1 MKLQRKNRRALALG
15 ALAVSGAL
23 ALTACGSDDTG
34 SETSGGG
41 ASATTQ
47 AGDIK
52 CDDAS
57 GQLQA
62 SGFSA
67 QKNAIDAWVK
77 QFAAACKGVQIN
89 YNPTGSGAGVTAFTQ
104 GQTAFAGSDSALKP
118 EEITASKKVC
128 SGGQGIDLPM
138 VGGPIAVGF
147 NVPGVELLLG
157 GSPARC
163 CATLPKR
170 FAWAVAAGAVL
181 LGLGISF
188 AAGLDS
194 SIQWALIAAVLFV
207 AGSYGISAKVE
218 GPRQAKDRVATSL
231 VWVAFL
237 MAIVPLASL
246 AWDHRQAGIKV
257 FDGYFLTHSMGV
269 VADTEPGGG
278 IYHAIL
284 GTAEQV
290 GLATLISVP
299 IGVLTAIYLVEYGRG
314 RLAQAVTF
322 FVDVMTGIPSIVAGL
337 FILSLWILI
346 LDMGYS
352 GFAGSMALTILMIP
366 VVVRSTEE
374 MLKLVPNELR
384 EASLAL
390 GVPKWRTI
398 LKVVLPTSIGGIT
411 TGIMLAVARIAGETA
426 PVLLLVWGANFI
438 NANPFKDPQ
447 ASLPMYI
454 YLQFTNSGG
463 QGAAYDRAW
472 AAALT
477 LIAFIMILNLVA
489 RGIARWKAP
498 KTGR

>member
-1 MKLQRKNRRALALG
+1 VAPPSSLRG
-15 ALAVSGAL
+15 
-23 ALTACGSDDTG
+23 
-34 SETSGGG
+34 
-41 ASATTQ
+41 
-47 AGDIK
+47 
-52 CDDAS
+52 
-57 GQLQA
+57 
-62 SGFSA
+62 
-67 QKNAIDAWVK
+67 
-77 QFAAACKGVQIN
+77 
-89 YNPTGSGAGVTAFTQ
+89 
-104 GQTAFAGSDSALKP
+104 
-118 EEITASKKVC
+118 
-128 SGGQGIDLPM
+128 
-138 VGGPIAVGF
+138 
-147 NVPGVELLLG
+147 
-157 GSPARC
+157 
-163 CATLPKR
+163 ATLPKW

-181 LGLGISF
+181 LGLGISS

-218 GPRQAKDRVATSL
+218 GPRQAKDRIATSL

-237 MAIVPLASL
+237 LAIIPLASL
-246 AWDHRQAGIKV
+246 VWTTVKSGVKV
-257 FDGYFLTHSMGV
+257 LDGYFLTHSMGV
-269 VADTEPGGG
+269 VGDAETGGG
-278 IYHAIL
+278 IYHGIL
-284 GTAEQV
+284 GTLEQV

-346 LDMGYS
+346 LGMGPS

-390 GVPKWRTI
+390 GIPKWRTI
-398 LKVVLPTSIGGIT
+398 LKVVLPTSIGGII
-411 TGIMLAVARIAGETA
+411 TGVMLAIARITGETA
-426 PVLLLVWGANFI
+426 PVLLLVWGADFI
-438 NANPFKDPQ
+438 NANPFQDPQ
-447 ASLPMYI
+447 ESLPMYI
-454 YLQFTNSGG
+454 YLQYSAGT
-463 QGAAYDRAW
+463 AASIDRAW